1 MAERTK
7 KAKRVYGVPDEDTPE
22 LTEEMLKRAITFPE
36 LLRRLGKKPLG
47 RPPAELVKTPV
58 NLRLDPEI
66 IDHFKAGWPG
76 WQTRINAVLSKYV
89 KAANSNSARKRK
101 AS

>member
-22 LTEEMLKRAITFPE
+22 LTEEMLKRAIPFPE

-47 RPPAELVKTPV
+47 RPRADLVKTPV
-58 NLRLDPEI
+58 NLRLDREI
-66 IDHFKAGWPG
+66 VEHFKAGGPG
-76 WQTRINAVLSKYV
+76 WQTRINAALSDHV
-89 KAANSNSARKRK
+89 KAANANGSRKRR